1 MYRPASAPDTDHT
14 ISRHAA
20 NPGAAL
26 RADQSDIDASAIG
39 GALKLTWLKPRQ
51 GEPLLGDDDPQG
63 KRTAGQALAIQAV
76 AGIDRLRLFA
86 DLIANLPALATAALW
101 ELHGP
106 LPITQHADNRRLSLG
121 HFAQNYV
128 SVLVSL
134 GPKLAVRRHPGK
146 CPAADGRLLHL
157 ALGRDGEPIALAPVF
172 GGAGAEIRVSRRRAC
187 SSRLR

>member
-39 GALKLTWLKPRQ
+39 GALKLTRLEPRQ
-51 GEPLLGDDDPQG
+51 AKPPLGNDDPQRE
-63 KRTAGQALAIQAV
+63 RTTGQALAIQAV

-106 LPITQHADNRRLSLG
+106 LPIT
-121 HFAQNYV
+121 
-128 SVLVSL
+128 
-134 GPKLAVRRHPGK
+134 
-146 CPAADGRLLHL
+146 
-157 ALGRDGEPIALAPVF
+157 
-172 GGAGAEIRVSRRRAC
+172 
-187 SSRLR
+187 